1 MKLIVSILLLFISL
15 SLSAQQSDSQL
26 AYTYYQNKEY
36 TKAAGLFLQLY
47 ERTRASYYLD
57 YHIICLINAK
67 EYEKA
72 EEVLK
77 KYLKTDDNNKDFL
90 VNLGYIY
97 TQQGKIKKAE
107 EYFDRALKTLIPYAN
122 DIHNLANK
130 FRNLREYVWANK
142 TYLKGRELLKQPHAF
157 MLEIGDN
164 YMLERDYD
172 RMCELFL
179 NALEINP
186 GQLNSITSKLSFAR
200 SYDVNGNADKIINT
214 HLEKIFQTQN
224 YAPIFDELGV
234 WYALQTRDYHAAF
247 DHAVKL
253 NAQVTDKLHV
263 YLQIAREASGAG
275 NYEIAEDAY
284 SRVIRKG
291 NTENP
296 YYYTAR
302 KEILDC
308 RYRRYLQTQ
317 TPETDY
323 SRLAA
328 ACTDFLQETGYTN
341 AHADITVLLSD
352 VYAYHLNLPDSADRI
367 LQKGIGIRRL
377 DAPTLNLLKSKRAD
391 LLTYMNNPWE
401 AVILYTQIEKA
412 NPNNNIGYEAK
423 LKKAQLA
430 YFQGD
435 LLWAKAQYDVLKG
448 STSKL
453 IANDALKMSHF
464 LNTNFEEERD
474 NRDLQRLAET
484 EYKVYRK
491 NYTEALPL
499 LDSLITNAS
508 AGIADQASLVK
519 ARVLL
524 ACFKTAEAVQL
535 LNTLSKNSPQTY
547 IQAEALYEL
556 ANLKALANA
565 REEALELYKLLVSD
579 YSGSV
584 YSVEAGK
591 RYRELEKTNDK
602 TLPVP

>member
-1 MKLIVSILLLFISL
+1 MKFIVIILLLFISL
-15 SLSAQQSDSQL
+15 SSQAQQSDSQL

-36 TKAAGLFLQLY
+36 TKAAELFFQLY

-57 YHIICLINAK
+57 YQVICLINAK

-90 VNLGYIY
+90 INLGYTY

-107 EYFDRALKTLIPYAN
+107 EYFERALKKLIPSTN

-130 FRNLREYVWANK
+130 FRNIREYVWANK

-164 YMLERDYD
+164 YMLERDYEH
-172 RMCELFL
+172 MCELFL

-186 GQLNSITSKLSFAR
+186 SQLNSITSKLSFAR
-200 SYDVNGNADKIINT
+200 SYDVNGNADKIIDI
-214 HLEKIFQTQN
+214 HLEKIFRTPN
-224 YAPIFDELGV
+224 YAPVFDELGV
-234 WYALQTRDYHAAF
+234 WYALQTQNYNAAF

-253 NAQVTDKLHV
+253 NAQIADKLHV
-263 YLQIAREASGAG
+263 YLQIAREASDAG
-275 NYEIAEDAY
+275 KYEIAEDAY
-284 SRVIRKG
+284 SRIIRKG
-291 NTENP
+291 NAENP

-302 KEILDC
+302 KEILNC
-308 RYRRYLQTQ
+308 RYHRYLQTK

-323 SRLAA
+323 NRLAA

-341 AHADITVLLSD
+341 AHADIAVLLSD
-352 VYAYHLNLPDSADRI
+352 VYAYHLNRPDSADRI

-464 LNTNFEEERD
+464 LNTNYEKEGD
-474 NRDLQRLAET
+474 NRDLQCLAET

-491 NYTEALPL
+491 NYTEALL
-499 LDSLITNAS
+499 SLDSLIANAS

-524 ACFKTAEAVQL
+524 ACFKTAEALQL
-535 LNTLSKNSPQTY
+535 LEILSKNSPQTY

-565 REEALELYKLLVSD
+565 REEALQLYKLLVSD

-591 RYRELEKTNDK
+591 RYRELEKVSGR
-602 TLPVP
+602 TLPSP